1 MNCLQASPQPRR
13 ALDGVRRRVG
23 GNSNGSVRRPLA
35 GDAERR
41 AAMSSFNGF
50 AVLQLDP
57 RISLRSWAHLERMR
71 GGPEDAYAAF
81 DFFVTADHIV
91 DWLLPDWP
99 DSSQPAGLARENIM

>member
-1 MNCLQASPQPRR
+1 MRFYNWTH
-13 ALDGVRRRVG
+13 
-23 GNSNGSVRRPLA
+23 GSRCEA
-35 GDAERR
+35 GHD
-41 AAMSSFNGF
+41 
-50 AVLQLDP
+50 
-57 RISLRSWAHLERMR
+57 LERMR